1 MAETKKTLRIT
12 QVKSTIARPGD
23 QLQTLKA
30 GSMTKIS
37 SDAKQLQGD
46 MATALQE
53 ELEKLGNE
61 LLNLKKGVDQVA
73 TTLFDFAKRLD
84 IADEQAKAMIQSR

>member
-1 MAETKKTLRIT
+1 MKERLDRILVMSRGE
-12 QVKSTIARPGD
+12 VKYVGTPQAVFSHN
-23 QLQTLKA
+23 
-30 GSMTKIS
+30 
-37 SDAKQLQGD
+37 
-46 MATALQE
+46 E

>member
-1 MAETKKTLRIT
+1 MQRYNTEEIRAAARNLNN
-12 QVKSTIARPGD
+12 IAD
-23 QLQTLKA
+23 QLQTLKS

-37 SDAKQLQGD
+37 SDAKPLQGD

-53 ELEKLGNE
+53 ELEKRGNE

>member
-1 MAETKKTLRIT
+1 MQRYNTEEIRAAARNLNN
-12 QVKSTIARPGD
+12 IAD
-23 QLQTLKA
+23 QLQTLKS

-37 SDAKQLQGD
+37 SDAKPLQGD

-61 LLNLKKGVDQVA
+61 LLNLNKGVDQVA